1 MGHEF
6 EDVKVAQGK
15 PRGAGNLFHQADAA
29 LAVDEGP
36 FLFAPA
42 GSRQNQVRPLRRL
55 RGGEHFLHDEE
66 LQSAGKLVEL
76 PLINPRMR
84 SVGGDDPETFDLIVG
99 NALNN
104 LIVSP

>member
-6 EDVKVAQGK
+6 EDVEVAQGK

-29 LAVDEGP
+29 LAVDEGA

-42 GSRQNQVRPLRRL
+42 GSRQNQVRPLRSL

-66 LQSAGKLVEL
+66 LQSAGTLVEL
-76 PLINPRMR
+76 PLINPRRR
-84 SVGGDDPETFDLIVG
+84 SAGGDDAETVDLIVG
-99 NALNN
+99 DALDN
-104 LIVSP
+104 LI